1 MNKMLKLAGVAAAAY
16 MMHRLFDPSKR
27 PSSTG
32 TAGLGQ
38 EFPSQVLPNMVIGMG
53 PQIVPS
59 GTFDIGAQFPLTG
72 EAVMGINPE
81 TGAPQWNRTIP
92 VAQMMENDQYWTD
105 VRDEIFPQF
114 PKWDVRRERER
125 REQLL
130 RDTGASGAMRTSLDF
145 TPEQGVALGEG
156 WVVTNMFGLSGL
168 GELDQNTQS
177 LLDAVARA
185 GEGQK
190 AAVAQANQE
199 KAFGGP
205 AKTSTRSFPGTRP
218 GGWDPL
224 GPSSSIEAKT
234 GMTRLDPLSQRM
246 AELIK
251 KVGGETRPE
260 TKITKGLY
268 PFSGESMWDAGG
280 ANAWEQNRLWNQG
293 GMTDKQ
299 LTDQK
304 LKSIGYSGHKGGII
318 RVKGSYATGRKP
330 WQTSGL
336 PSLEPRIYEY
346 DDAYVY
352 VAGGSFRK
360 IMKPESQFGAGVPTG
375 AGPDYWAMYDAW
387 LKGQPYGARTR
398 LKQASWEGEDPSA
411 PVAGPDW
418 GGGDGLQFS
427 FKFDGG
433 QATPAVMSPF
443 AYWEPFPVARARI
456 FDAGQGPSVGKEG
469 PFQELF

>member
-16 MMHRLFDPSKR
+16 MMHRLFAPSKR

-53 PQIVPS
+53 PQVVPS

-81 TGAPQWNRTIP
+81 TGAPQWDRTIP

-105 VRDEIFPQF
+105 VRDEIFPRF

-168 GELDQNTQS
+168 G
-177 LLDAVARA
+177 
-185 GEGQK
+185 
-190 AAVAQANQE
+190 
-199 KAFGGP
+199 
-205 AKTSTRSFPGTRP
+205 STRSFPGTRP
-218 GGWDPL
+218 GGWEPL

-234 GMTRLDPLSQRM
+234 GASGGVGYRAIGGQPGVRTLPAGSGGINLDPW
-246 AELIK
+246 K
-251 KVGGETRPE
+251 TPPE

-280 ANAWEQNRLWNQG
+280 ANAWEQNRLFNQG

-304 LKSIGYSGHKGGII
+304 LKSIGYPSHKGGII
-318 RVKGSYATGRKP
+318 RVSGSYATGRKP

-360 IMKPESQFGAGVPTG
+360 IMKPEAQFGAGIPAD

-398 LKQASWEGEDPSA
+398 LKQAAWEGEDPSA

-427 FKFDGG
+427 FKFDGS
-433 QATPAVMSPF
+433 QATPALMSPF
-443 AYWEPFPVARARI
+443 AYQEPLPVMRGRI

>member
-16 MMHRLFDPSKR
+16 VMHRLFVPSKR
-27 PSSTG
+27 PSGTG
-32 TAGLGQ
+32 TAGFGQ

-53 PQIVPS
+53 PQVVPS

-156 WVVTNMFGLSGL
+156 WVVTNMFGLSGS
-168 GELDQNTQS
+168 E
-177 LLDAVARA
+177 
-185 GEGQK
+185 
-190 AAVAQANQE
+190 NQ
-199 KAFGGP
+199 
-205 AKTSTRSFPGTRP
+205 
-218 GGWDPL
+218 PL
-224 GPSSSIEAKT
+224 SSSSPIEAKT
-234 GMTRLDPLSQRM
+234 GASGGVGYRAVGGQSGVKTPLSPAGPNIDLR
-246 AELIK
+246 LW
-251 KVGGETRPE
+251 ETPG
-260 TKITKGLY
+260 TTKGLY
-268 PFSGESMWDAGG
+268 PSVGESMWDAGG
-280 ANAWEQNRLWNQG
+280 VNAWEQNRLLSQG

-299 LTDQK
+299 LTDRK
-304 LKSIGYSGHKGGII
+304 LRSIGIPEHKGGII
-318 RVKGSYATGRKP
+318 RVNGPYDPMNRNQP
-330 WQTSGL
+330 WHTWGL
-336 PSLEPRIYEY
+336 PPLDQRVYEF
-346 DDAYVY
+346 DDAYVI
-352 VAGGSFRK
+352 VFPGGGVRK
-360 IMKPESQFGAGVPTG
+360 VMKSGSQLGPGVPVD

-398 LKQASWEGEDPSA
+398 LKQAQWEGEDPSA

-418 GGGDGLQFS
+418 GGGDDLKFS
-427 FKFDGG
+427 FSFDGG
-433 QATPAVMSPF
+433 QATPALMSPF
-443 AYWEPFPVARARI
+443 IYQEPMPVMRGRI
-456 FDAGQGPSVGKEG
+456 FDVGQGPSVGKEG